1 MPVTNEFFNSL
12 DYIYFGIIF
21 LFSLWGYFSGF
32 TSKLL
37 RIIALV
43 GSAYI
48 APFVAPL
55 LKPMALHFISSE
67 FLARNLAMGA
77 AYFLTLLILSIIAHY
92 ATKAVKES
100 PLSFFDKAL
109 GLFTGFLL
117 SFALIVPVCAM
128 LIALDYD
135 YKKNPTLNNS
145 RVSQWMFK
153 ILKNKAPDLKKKG
166 ITPYLE
172 SAAHFLFSSK
182 EVEEKVSNINLEEE
196 LKNITSKIKDIPEGL
211 SPEKLDKGLKTLAN
225 TLGGKDKE
233 EKAKKE
239 EHQS

>member
-1 MPVTNEFFNSL
+1 MTNEFFNSL

-43 GSAYI
+43 GAAYI

-55 LKPMALHFISSE
+55 LKPMAFHFISSE
-67 FLARNLAMGA
+67 FLARNIAMGV

-92 ATKAVKES
+92 TTKAVKAS

-135 YKKNPTLNNS
+135 YKNNPMLNNS

-182 EVEEKVSNINLEEE
+182 GDQKEIDINLEEE

-211 SPEKLDKGLKTLAN
+211 SPEKLDKGLKNLAN
-225 TLGGKDKE
+225 SLGSKDNEKDENKQKE
-233 EKAKKE
+233 PQKA
-239 EHQS
+239 S